1 MLWRLKDEMAG
12 TTGLVAKTGYDA
24 KITVHETEIPYVT
37 DKIKKLIVTQ
47 D

>member
-1 MLWRLKDEMAG
+1 MLQRLKDEMAD

-24 KITVHETEIPYVT
+24 KITVHEIEIPYVT
-37 DKIKKLIVTQ
+37 NKIKKLIMTQ